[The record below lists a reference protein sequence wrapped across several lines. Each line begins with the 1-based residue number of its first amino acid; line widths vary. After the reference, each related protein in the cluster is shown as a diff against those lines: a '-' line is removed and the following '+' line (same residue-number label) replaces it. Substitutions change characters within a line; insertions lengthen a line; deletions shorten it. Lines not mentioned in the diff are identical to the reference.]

1 MKKFISLFLIILGF
15 NSMVAQINNLGNPD
29 TAPNSGVQT
38 PASGAQTT
46 GPDFQPAT
54 PYISTVPP
62 VAKMPDTQ
70 LIPSTPT
77 VTPQIQTQPNTTT
90 PNSSGTNNSLY
101 VNPTNPGASNSP
113 PKQ

>member
-1 MKKFISLFLIILGF
+1 MKRPILLFLTILGF
-15 NSMVAQINNLGNPD
+15 NSIIGQINNTGNPN

-38 PASGAQTT
+38 PPSGAQTI

-54 PYISTVPP
+54 LYISTVPP
-62 VAKMPDTQ
+62 VATIPDTQ
-70 LIPSTPT
+70 LIPSTPS
-77 VTPQIQTQPNTTT
+77 VTPQTQPNTTT

-101 VNPTNPGASNSP
+101 VNPTNPGSPSSP

>member
-1 MKKFISLFLIILGF
+1 MKKSILLFFTMLWF
-15 NSMVAQINNLGNPD
+15 NAIVGQINNTGNPN

-38 PASGAQTT
+38 PPSGAQTT

-62 VAKMPDTQ
+62 VATMPDTQ
-70 LIPSTPT
+70 IIPSTSS

-101 VNPTNPGASNSP
+101 VNPTNPGAPNSP